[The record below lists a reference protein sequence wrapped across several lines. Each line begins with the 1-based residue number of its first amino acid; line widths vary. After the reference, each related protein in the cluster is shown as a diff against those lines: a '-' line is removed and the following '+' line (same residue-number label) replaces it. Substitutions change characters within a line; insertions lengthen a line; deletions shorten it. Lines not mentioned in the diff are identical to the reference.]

1 MTTSDDGN
9 VGPWIHVTSSS
20 TVERKHT
27 CDPRVAL
34 ASDYVGRILL
44 AC

>member
-1 MTTSDDGN
+1 MVTLEDGN

-27 CDPRVAL
+27 CDPSVAL
-34 ASDYVGRILL
+34 AWDYVGRILL
-44 AC
+44 VC